1 MCQQSVTSTFTPSYI
16 ASQFSATGVPVNLLY
31 NAGFMWI
38 DYLNYYH
45 YTPETVPENDWAFFV
60 SYLAGDFF
68 IRIWYHDDS
77 PQQADL

>member
-1 MCQQSVTSTFTPSYI
+1 M
-16 ASQFSATGVPVNLLY
+16 PVNLLY
-31 NAGFMWI
+31 NAGFMWV
-38 DYLNYYH
+38 DYLNYMH

-68 IRIWYHDDS
+68 IRIWYHDPT